1 MPVVCTL
8 YGYQDGALNHMSG
21 TRLKTS
27 EDKTAVQNLS
37 SIYFKIDFIAR
48 VLKLA
53 NFKTL
58 TPSTSSLGPLADG
71 VQLLTQEH
79 SVKTCP
85 VSPPPVLRGLHAQ
98 GDTLQA
104 HGVAHIPVGEG
115 GRGGVRPPLVHPV
128 VGVGGP
134 EPVLFSIRHIFGN

>member
-8 YGYQDGALNHMSG
+8 YGYQDSALNHISG

-27 EDKTAVQNLS
+27 EDKMAVQNLS
-37 SIYFKIDFIAR
+37 SICFKIDFIA
-48 VLKLA
+48 KLA

-79 SVKTCP
+79 PVKTGP
-85 VSPPPVLRGLHAQ
+85 VSPPPV
-98 GDTLQA
+98 
-104 HGVAHIPVGEG
+104 
-115 GRGGVRPPLVHPV
+115 
-128 VGVGGP
+128 
-134 EPVLFSIRHIFGN
+134 

>member
-21 TRLKTS
+21 TKLKTS
-27 EDKTAVQNLS
+27 EDKMAVQNLS

-79 SVKTCP
+79 SVKTGP
-85 VSPPPVLRGLHAQ
+85 VSPPPV
-98 GDTLQA
+98 
-104 HGVAHIPVGEG
+104 
-115 GRGGVRPPLVHPV
+115 
-128 VGVGGP
+128 
-134 EPVLFSIRHIFGN
+134 